1 MHKNFEQSQVMD
13 ITDKKLIIA
22 IDGHS
27 SCGKSTVAKD
37 LAKKIG
43 YTYIDSGAMYR
54 VVTLFAL
61 RNGLIV
67 NDNVDENKLSHII
80 DNLSISFKFNKEKQ
94 RHETYLNSDMVEDEI
109 RNLEVSDK
117 VSLIAKIKFVRE
129 KMVAFQREL
138 SKGGG
143 VIMDGRDIGTVVF
156 PNADLKI
163 FMTADVEI
171 RAIRRFKELKDKG
184 EEISLDEIREN
195 VKKRDF
201 IDENRDE
208 SPLKKAK
215 DAIILDNTHLNP
227 EEQLDWI
234 VERMNEIK

>member
-1 MHKNFEQSQVMD
+1 MD
-13 ITDKKLIIA
+13 IPEKKLIIA

-54 VVTLFAL
+54 VVTLFAM
-61 RNGLIV
+61 RNDLIS
-67 NDNVDENKLSHII
+67 NDQVDENKLAHLIGEV
-80 DNLSISFKFNKEKQ
+80 SISFQFNNEKQ
-94 RHETYLNSDMVEDEI
+94 RHETYLNGELVEDEI
-109 RNLEVSDK
+109 RNMSVSNN
-117 VSLIAKIKFVRE
+117 VSVIAKIKFVRD

-138 SKGGG
+138 SKEGG

-156 PNADLKI
+156 PNAELKI

-171 RAIRRFKELKDKG
+171 RAIRRFKELKEKG
-184 EEISLDEIREN
+184 EDISLDEIREN

-208 SPLKKAK
+208 SPLKKAE
-215 DAIILDNTHLNP
+215 DAIVLNNSHLTP
-227 EEQLDWI
+227 AEQLDWI
-234 VERMNEIK
+234 VDQMNKVG